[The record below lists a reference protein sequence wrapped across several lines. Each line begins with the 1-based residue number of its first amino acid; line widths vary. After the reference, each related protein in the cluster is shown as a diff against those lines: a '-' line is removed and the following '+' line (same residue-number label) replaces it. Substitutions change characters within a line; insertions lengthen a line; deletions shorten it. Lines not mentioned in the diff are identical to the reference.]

1 MIVAGTRRLLCLT
14 AVCCSCLGVPHG
26 AAFAADESYPSRP
39 VRVITPFPTGSGP
52 DTVMRLVA
60 EKLARTLGRQV
71 VVENRPGGNGFIA
84 LSAAKAATADGY
96 TLVHASGS
104 QLTTHTLVYKKLP
117 YDPVKDFQPV
127 TPLFRNSFFIVVGTN
142 APFKSVGDII
152 AAARSRPGTV
162 SYGSEFVGSPGHL
175 GALTLASAGGVQM
188 THVPFKETSQLFNAV
203 ANNEVAWAFG
213 SAATA
218 GPMQAAGRVRYL
230 AIGMPA
236 RLPAYPDVPTVPE
249 NGGPAGYTLD
259 AWTAIVAPAG
269 VSSPVV
275 SRLNKAIN
283 AAMQEPDMRPRL
295 VVFGYEAYPML
306 PEDTAKLIGADT
318 RRYAEIIR
326 AANLKF
332 D

>member
-1 MIVAGTRRLLCLT
+1 VL
-14 AVCCSCLGVPHG
+14 
-26 AAFAADESYPSRP
+26 AAAATGCAIAADGYPARP
-39 VRVITPFPTGSGP
+39 VRIITPFPTGSGP
-52 DTVMRLVA
+52 DTVLRLTGDR
-60 EKLARTLGRQV
+60 LARSLGKPV
-71 VVENRPGGNGFIA
+71 IIENRPGGNGFIA
-84 LSAAKAATADGY
+84 LSVAKGATPDGY
-96 TLVHASGS
+96 TLAFASS
-104 QLTTHTLVYKKLP
+104 AQLTTHTLVYRKLP
-117 YDPVKDFQPV
+117 YDPVRDFHPV
-127 TPLFRNSFFIVVGTN
+127 TPLFRNSFFIVVGAN

-152 AAARSRPGTV
+152 AAARNRPGTV
-162 SYGSEFVGSPGHL
+162 SYGSEFVGSPGHF

-218 GPMQAAGRVRYL
+218 GPMPAAGLVRYL

-269 VSSPVV
+269 VSSAVV
-275 SRLNKAIN
+275 SRMNKAIH
-283 AAMQEPDMRPRL
+283 AVMQEPDMRPRL
-295 VVFGYEAYPML
+295 VVFGYEAYPMS
-306 PEDTAKLIGADT
+306 PEDTAKLIGAET